1 MPTLESFLETH
12 VFAFILCFT
21 RIGTATMMMPGIGD
35 SFVPANIRLY
45 FTLALSVVLTPFVM
59 THLPNPLPTGGLLF
73 TILCLEF
80 LTGALIGSIARIF
93 MSITDTAGMIISFQA
108 GLSNA
113 QLFNPMM
120 AGQGSL
126 IGAFMSVA
134 AAALL
139 FSLNLHHLLIMGLIE
154 SYNRFPIG
162 DLPDVGSMT
171 QIVTQSLS
179 AAFLIATQMS
189 APFIVLILILYAAM
203 GVLSKLMPTLQI
215 FMLAMPVQILL
226 ALILL
231 TISISGMLMYFAEQY
246 RDYLGTFL
254 GG

>member
-1 MPTLESFLETH
+1 MLTLESFLETH

-21 RIGTATMMMPGIGD
+21 RIGTATMLMPGIGD
-35 SFVPANIRLY
+35 SFVPAHIRLY
-45 FTLALSVVLTPFVM
+45 FTLALSAVLTPFIIA
-59 THLPNPLPTGGLLF
+59 HLPTPIPTGALFFMLLF
-73 TILCLEF
+73 VEF
-80 LTGALIGSIARIF
+80 LTGALIGTIARIF
-93 MSITDTAGMIISFQA
+93 MSITDTAGMIVSFQA

-126 IGAFMSVA
+126 VGAFLSVA

-139 FSLNLHHLLIMGLIE
+139 FSLNLHHLLIVGLIN
-154 SYNRFPIG
+154 SYDRFPIG
-162 DLPDVGSMT
+162 ELPDVGSMSN
-171 QIVTQSLS
+171 IVTQSLS
-179 AAFLIATQMS
+179 AAFMIAVQMS

-226 ALILL
+226 SLILL
-231 TISISGMLMYFAEQY
+231 ILSISGMLLYFAEQY
-246 RDYLGTFL
+246 RDHVGTFL